1 MPTLRRPSLQT
12 VITGSVVALAV
23 LFVFSQLQPSL
34 LFANTTP
41 SGGDMGAHVWLPAFL
56 RDHLLHHGRI
66 TGWAPDWYAG
76 FPALTFYFPLPSLL
90 IVLLDVVLPYG
101 VAFKLVTVLGVLSL
115 PVAAYMFGRL
125 SRMAFPG
132 PALLAVA
139 TVPFLFD
146 RSPGFT
152 IWGGNIPSTLAGEFS
167 FSIGLSIGLVFLG
180 VVARGLETGRHRVLA
195 AVLLTLTGLCHV
207 IPTLFVAAGAAVLL
221 VQRADRHRARYILS
235 IFAVAGLV
243 VSFWL
248 VPFAL
253 RLPYANDMG
262 WEKITDYSKHLFP
275 QNLRWVLALAAA
287 GTISAIA
294 LWRRAALAIVAMAM
308 VAGVAFLLAPEGRL
322 WNARFLP
329 FWYLCLYL
337 LAAVAVSEISLAIG
351 SLLSGDPERPLRAS
365 GMLAPVVA
373 LAFTLVVVSLPLERG
388 RAAAEA
394 RPYKPG
400 LLHRWLPI
408 PETKDSSFIPSW
420 VRWNYTGYE
429 RKPAYP
435 EYKAIVATMAK
446 LPCGRAMWEY
456 ESKLDRYGTP
466 MALMLLPY
474 WTHGCIGSMEGL
486 FFESSATTPYHFLNQ
501 SELSKSPS
509 NPQRDLPYQPLNVA
523 AGVRH
528 LQLLGVRYYMASSDE
543 AKKQAREHPDLRLVA
558 TSGPWEVYEV
568 ADAPLVEPLA
578 AKPAVLKGLPGGA
591 RPWLDVAANW
601 YQNPAN
607 FHVVLAAEGPRDWP
621 RVRVHEHAK
630 VGTKV
635 GSSVRMAPAPVDGV
649 PAATVSHIRTAD
661 DRVSFDVDRV
671 GTPVLV
677 KTSYFPN
684 WGASGARGPWRV
696 TPNLMV
702 VIPTSNHVSLHY
714 GYTPVDALGWLLTL
728 LGIAG
733 LVVFARRGPVDLP
746 QPPPAEEPVLTPPV
760 RELDYTSA

>member
-139 TVPFLFD
+139 MVPFLFD

-167 FSIGLSIGLVFLG
+167 FSIGLSIGLIFLG

-221 VQRADRHRARYILS
+221 AQRADRHRARYVLS
-235 IFAVAGLV
+235 VFAVAGLV

-262 WEKITDYSKHLFP
+262 WEKITAYSKHLFP

-294 LWRRAALAIVAMAM
+294 LWRRAALSIVAITM
-308 VAGVAFLLAPEGRL
+308 VAGVAFLAAPEGRL

-329 FWYLCLYL
+329 FWYLGLYL

-351 SLLSGDPERPLRAS
+351 SLLSGDPERPLRVS

-429 RKPAYP
+429 RKPKYP
-435 EYKAIVATMAK
+435 EYKAVVATMAK

-456 ESKLDRYGTP
+456 DKELDRYGTP

-501 SELSKSPS
+501 SELSKAPS
-509 NPQRDLPYQPLNVA
+509 NPQRDLSYQPLNVPT
-523 AGVRH
+523 GVRH
-528 LQLLGVRYYMASSDE
+528 LQLLGVRYYMASSEE

-558 TSGPWEVYEV
+558 TSGPWEVYEI
-568 ADAPLVEPLA
+568 AGAPLVEPLA
-578 AKPAVLKGLPGGA
+578 AKPAVLLGLPGGA

-607 FHVVLAAEGPRDWP
+607 FHVVLAAEGPSDWP

-635 GSSVRMAPAPVDGV
+635 GSSVRMAPAPVEPV
-649 PAATVSHIRTAD
+649 ATATVSHIRTAD
-661 DRVSFDVDRV
+661 DRVSFDVDRI

-684 WGASGARGPWRV
+684 WRASGARGPWRV

-702 VIPTSNHVSLHY
+702 VVPMSKHVSLHY
-714 GYTPVDALGWLLTL
+714 GYTLVDALGWFLTL

-733 LVVFARRGPVDLP
+733 LVVFARRGNVDLP
-746 QPPPAEEPVLTPPV
+746 QPPPAEEPVLAPPV

>member
-1 MPTLRRPSLQT
+1 MHRFRRPSPQA
-12 VITGSVVALAV
+12 VVTGSVVALAV

-34 LFANTTP
+34 LFSNTTP

-76 FPALTFYFPLPSLL
+76 FPALTFYFPLPSIL
-90 IVLLDVVLPYG
+90 IVLLGVLLPYG

-115 PVAAYMFGRL
+115 PVAAYLFGRL
-125 SRMAFPG
+125 SRMPFPG

-180 VVARGLETGRHRVLA
+180 VVARGLETGRHRFLA
-195 AVLLTLTGLCHV
+195 AVLLVLTGLCHV
-207 IPTLFVAAGAAVLL
+207 IPTLFVIAGAGVLF
-221 VQRADRHRARYILS
+221 VQRADRRRARFVVSIL
-235 IFAVAGLV
+235 AVAGLV
-243 VSFWL
+243 VGFWL

-262 WEKITDYSKHLFP
+262 WEKITDYGKHLFP
-275 QNLRWVLALAAA
+275 ANLRWVLALAAA
-287 GTISAIA
+287 GAISAIA
-294 LWRRAALAIVAMAM
+294 LWRRAALAIVGMAV
-308 VAGVAFLLAPEGRL
+308 VAAVAFLAAPEGRL

-365 GMLAPVVA
+365 PLLAPIVA
-373 LAFTLVVVSLPLERG
+373 LAVTLIIVNLPLERG
-388 RAAAEA
+388 RAAAA
-394 RPYKPG
+394 QQVYKPG
-400 LLHRWLPI
+400 LLHRLLPI

-420 VRWNYTGYE
+420 VKWNYTGYE
-429 RKPAYP
+429 RKKEYP
-435 EYKAIVATMAK
+435 EYRAIVATMAK

-456 ESKLDRYGTP
+456 DPKLDRYGTP

-501 SELSKSPS
+501 AELSKTPS
-509 NPQRDLPYQPLNVA
+509 NPQRDLPYRTLDVP
-523 AGVRH
+523 AGIRH

-543 AKKQAREHPDLRLVA
+543 AKNQARVHPDLHLVA
-558 TSGPWEVYEV
+558 TSGPWEVYEI
-568 ADAPLVEPLA
+568 ANAPLVEPLT
-578 AKPAVLKGLPGGA
+578 AKPAVLVGLPGGA
-591 RPWLDVAANW
+591 RPWLDVSAHW
-601 YQNPAN
+601 YQDAASFQIP
-607 FHVVLAAEGPRDWP
+607 LAPEGPRDWP
-621 RVRVHEHAK
+621 RVQLHEHAK

-635 GSSVRMAPAPVDGV
+635 GSSVRMAPPPLRAV
-649 PAATVSHIRTAD
+649 PAATVSRVRRGD
-661 DRVSFDVDRV
+661 DRVAFDVDRV

-677 KTSYFPN
+677 KVSYFPN
-684 WGASGARGPWRV
+684 WKVSGGRGPWRV

-702 VIPTSNHVSLHY
+702 VIPTSKHVSLHY

-733 LVVFARRGPVDLP
+733 LVILFRRGPVDLP
-746 QPPPAEEPVLTPPV
+746 QPAPVEEAVIAPPA
-760 RELDYTSA
+760 RELDYTSV